1 MIVDSSAVIAI
12 LLGESDAHEF
22 ADALADTDE
31 CSMSAANWF
40 ESAMVMDSRKSA
52 TAGRDLNALV
62 AETGIEIVDLT
73 VAHAAVAREAFARYG
88 KGRHKAGLNF
98 GDCFA
103 YALAKATG
111 QPLLYKGDDF
121 RHTDIVSALELR
133 RKRRRRS

>member
-1 MIVDSSAVIAI
+1 MIVDSSALVAI
-12 LLGESDAHEF
+12 LLQEPDAEDY
-22 ADALADTDE
+22 AEALLDGDE
-31 CSMSAANWF
+31 AFMSAATWL
-40 ESAMVMDSRKSA
+40 EVAI
-52 TAGRDLNALV
+52 V
-62 AETGIEIVDLT
+62 AETRKHQNPQPELDAFIQSVGIEIVDLT

-121 RHTDIVSALELR
+121 KHTDIVSALELR